1 MEKIN
6 IAIADDNE
14 RMQEMLGNVIK
25 QDDTLELIGQTGNGN
40 DIYSIIRDKEP
51 DVVLLDIFMPK
62 MDGLTVMEKVN
73 EDKNLKKRPA
83 FIVVS
88 AVGEER
94 ITEDA
99 FRLGAYYYVLKP
111 FDSSKKIPSKKFY
124 KPRKRADLSAGKQ
137 SGNRCDKYDPRDR
150 RSCPYQRIPVPA
162 RCDSAFRRGHGNAQF
177 HYQDSLSDH
186 RETPPDNVKSCRAC
200 HPPCD

>member
-1 MEKIN
+1 MW
-6 IAIADDNE
+6 
-14 RMQEMLGNVIK
+14 
-25 QDDTLELIGQTGNGN
+25 TLCKTLQYRKVCLLYT
-40 DIYSIIRDKEP
+40 SIRDKEP

-94 ITEDA
+94 ITEVA

-111 FDSSKKIPSKKFY
+111 F
-124 KPRKRADLSAGKQ
+124 
-137 SGNRCDKYDPRDR
+137 RC
-150 RSCPYQRIPVPA
+150 V
-162 RCDSAFRRGHGNAQF
+162 
-177 HYQDSLSDH
+177 
-186 RETPPDNVKSCRAC
+186 
-200 HPPCD
+200 